1 MELAIQRARRKRKSE
16 ALLHALQS
24 VSRFP
29 RSRESEDS
37 TIWASDGS
45 MVPAAVG
52 ITEPKMVIGAA
63 TGPSTHSELVGL
75 ITALVLS
82 GKAHNAQ
89 DPNKNITLLT
99 DHLNSVWLIH
109 DNNSSINQ
117 EPRLWNMN
125 GHSYYR
131 WIMNLVQESCTTIK
145 YTLGHSSSESLE
157 ARMNQ
162 EADYYASSSQQIA
175 GKLPIF
181 PPPTF
186 YMNEFTFFRDS
197 DGFIESNISNF
208 IDTYSAIST
217 AMDLELQHGH

>member
-1 MELAIQRARRKRKSE
+1 
-16 ALLHALQS
+16 
-24 VSRFP
+24 
-29 RSRESEDS
+29 
-37 TIWASDGS
+37 
-45 MVPAAVG
+45 MVPATVG

-63 TGPSTHSELVGL
+63 TGPSTLVLRVPGRNVLILHSELVGL

-99 DHLNSVWLIH
+99 DHLNSVRLIH
-109 DNNSSINQ
+109 DNDSSINQ
-117 EPRLWNMN
+117 EPRLQNMN

-157 ARMNQ
+157 AKMNQ

-175 GKLPIF
+175 GKLLIF

-186 YMNEFTFFRDS
+186 YMNEFTFFRDG

-208 IDTYSAIST
+208 VDTYSAIST